1 MYIENLKKI
10 RQHYKLSVAKMAEK
24 LDMSAG
30 TLTGYER
37 GVRTPTVPFFILLYE
52 KLNVNLNWLVSGK
65 GEMFNA
71 PTYEQ
76 VEDELTQKVEAIL
89 KKNGLMK

>member
-1 MYIENLKKI
+1 MYANNLKLLRKALNLSVE
-10 RQHYKLSVAKMAEK
+10 KLSQR
-24 LDMSAG
+24 LDIPAS
-30 TLTGYER
+30 TLWGYEGGKKIPSIKLCIR
-37 GVRTPTVPFFILLYE
+37 LYRV
-52 KLNVNLNWLVSGK
+52 LNVNLNWLVSGK

-89 KKNGLMK
+89 RKNGLMK